1 MLAHPLQLRPA
12 RPFSADRRDL
22 TAFMYEIEISNEQD
36 QLELSTDWLREIV
49 SETLTEEKVRAAS
62 ISIAVVDNA
71 TIWRL
76 NKRHLQHDYP
86 TDVLSFLLDS
96 DPTEPGSSGLRG
108 ANRRLE
114 GEVIVSAEMALQMA
128 VQYHWR
134 GADELC
140 LYLVH
145 GLLHLCGY
153 DDLTPAEQLIMRQR
167 ERDVLRRWNLIPH
180 YAEETIA
187 TIGDNPVAES
197 AK

>member
-1 MLAHPLQLRPA
+1 
-12 RPFSADRRDL
+12 
-22 TAFMYEIEISNEQD
+22 MYEIAISNEQD
-36 QLELSTDWLREIV
+36 QLELSPEWLREV
-49 SETLTEEKVRAAS
+49 VQQTLTMEQVRAAS
-62 ISIAVVDNA
+62 ISVAVVDNA

-76 NKRHLQHDYP
+76 NRRHLQHDYP

-96 DPTEPGSSGLRG
+96 DPEQPTPSGLRG
-108 ANRRLE
+108 AGRSLE

-128 VQYHWR
+128 AQYHWR

-153 DDLTPAEQLIMRQR
+153 DDLTLAEQLIMRAR
-167 ERDVLRRWNLIPH
+167 ERDVLRHWNLIPH
-180 YAEETIA
+180 YAEETTA
-187 TIGDNPVAES
+187 PVPLADNPVAES

>member
-1 MLAHPLQLRPA
+1 
-12 RPFSADRRDL
+12 
-22 TAFMYEIEISNEQD
+22 MYDIEISNEQD
-36 QLELSTDWLREIV
+36 QLELSADWLREIV
-49 SETLTEEKVRAAS
+49 QQTLTQEQVQAAS

-96 DPTEPGSSGLRG
+96 DPEQPCSSGLRG
-108 ANRRLE
+108 AGRRLE
-114 GEVIVSAEMALQMA
+114 GEVIVSAEMAMQMA
-128 VQYHWR
+128 AQYHWR

-153 DDLTPAEQLIMRQR
+153 DDLSAAEQLIMRQR
-167 ERDVLRRWNLIPH
+167 ERDVLRCWNLIPH
-180 YAEETIA
+180 YAEETI
-187 TIGDNPVAES
+187 TSIGDNPVAES